1 MEDQTGPASTTIEQL
16 LDLARADVD
25 SGRLPAC
32 QVAVA
37 RHGEL
42 VAFETYGAAT
52 NDTRF
57 CVFSATKPIV
67 ASAIWLL
74 LGDGQLDLTRPVA
87 EYLPH
92 FAANGKESVTV
103 EQVMLHTAGFPN
115 ATISSADG
123 ADAEAR
129 MRHLADWTLEWEPGS
144 RFEYHATSAHYVLID
159 LLERIESRDFR
170 DVIEER
176 VCAPLGLPRLL
187 GLPLDEQDDIA
198 QLQVLEAG
206 EGTRF
211 LGTLTDPDVV
221 ADGIPGGGGV
231 MTAATLALFYQGLL
245 HNPGGLWDADVLT
258 GATGNIRC
266 VLPEPMFDLAVNRSV
281 GLVIAGD
288 DGNHS
293 FRYAGFGDSN
303 SPASFGH
310 AGAFMQVGWADP
322 ATGTSF
328 AYCHNGLYEDMMRD
342 GMRGV
347 RMSGLA
353 ASLQLD

>member
-1 MEDQTGPASTTIEQL
+1 MSSIDEL
-16 LDLARADVD
+16 MDLARADVD

-52 NDTRF
+52 DDTRF

-74 LGDGQLDLTRPVA
+74 LGDGRLDLQRPVA
-87 EYLPH
+87 EYLPA

-115 ATISSADG
+115 ATISPADG
-123 ADAEAR
+123 ADPEAR
-129 MRHLADWTLEWEPGS
+129 IRRLANWTLEWEPGS
-144 RFEYHATSAHYVLID
+144 RFEYHATSAHYVLVE
-159 LLERIESRDFR
+159 LLEHLEGRDFR
-170 DVIEER
+170 DVIHDR

-187 GLPLDEQDDIA
+187 GLPLDQQDDIA
-198 QLQVLEAG
+198 QLHVMQAG
-206 EGTRF
+206 EGTAW

-221 ADGIPGGGGV
+221 AAGIPGGGGV
-231 MTAATLALFYQGLL
+231 MTAATLALFYQGVL

-258 GATGNIRC
+258 DATGNIRC
-266 VLPEPMFDLAVNRSV
+266 VLPEPMFDIAVNRSA

-288 DGNHS
+288 DGNH
-293 FRYAGFGDSN
+293 FLRYAGFGVEN

-322 ATGTSF
+322 ATGISF
-328 AYCHNGLYEDMMRD
+328 AYCHNGLYEDMMAD
-342 GMRGV
+342 GIRGV
-347 RMSGLA
+347 TMSGLA
-353 ASLQLD
+353 ASLDLD